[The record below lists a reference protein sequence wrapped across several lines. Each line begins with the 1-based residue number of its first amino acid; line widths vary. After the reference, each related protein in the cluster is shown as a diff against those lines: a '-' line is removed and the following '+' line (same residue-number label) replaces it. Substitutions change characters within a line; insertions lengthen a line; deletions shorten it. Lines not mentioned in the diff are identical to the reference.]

1 MYLFINKYLLTFL
14 LKTRPICCFPQKTSL
29 PFTEHVATWVS
40 RERILC
46 TSILFTQKLQT
57 ITICYLLS
65 KAMIQNVWVARIW
78 GLQKHSGKINKCLIL
93 LFLPRH
99 SLLATAGEVILGYT
113 FNLPFVFSV
122 RVLNFP
128 FPPSPENKIKEQPFL
143 KEPTQEPTEPVAS
156 SKQAVKK
163 DSFRHQIPMLSLEN
177 LRTSVCFCY
186 LRSCRTELERRL

>member
-1 MYLFINKYLLTFL
+1 MLSSENIFAIYRTCCYLGQQRKNPVHQYPVYPKASDHYYLLF
-14 LKTRPICCFPQKTSL
+14 F
-29 PFTEHVATWVS
+29 
-40 RERILC
+40 
-46 TSILFTQKLQT
+46 
-57 ITICYLLS
+57 
-65 KAMIQNVWVARIW
+65 AMIQNVWVARIW
-78 GLQKHSGKINKCLIL
+78 GLQKHLGKIKKCLIL

-113 FNLPFVFSV
+113 FDLPFVFSV
-122 RVLNFP
+122 RVLNFS
-128 FPPSPENKIKEQPFL
+128 FPPPAPENKIKEQPFL
-143 KEPTQEPTEPVAS
+143 KEPTQEPTEPVVS

>member
-1 MYLFINKYLLTFL
+1 MTCLDPASFSHWFGSSQNKWCFSLNFSNSLPISLHFFLNYFLFMYLFINKYLLTFL
-14 LKTRPICCFPQKTSL
+14 LKTRPIYCFPQKTSL
-29 PFTEHVATWVS
+29 PFTEHVVTWVS

-78 GLQKHSGKINKCLIL
+78 GLQKHSGKIKKCLIL

-113 FNLPFVFSV
+113 FDLPFVFSV
-122 RVLNFP
+122 RLLNFS
-128 FPPSPENKIKEQPFL
+128 FPPPQKIKSRSNHF
-143 KEPTQEPTEPVAS
+143 
-156 SKQAVKK
+156 
-163 DSFRHQIPMLSLEN
+163 
-177 LRTSVCFCY
+177 
-186 LRSCRTELERRL
+186 LRSLLKNLQSL